1 MSYPELSS
9 LTKCKFRS
17 QIFPAGVGRREL
29 SDGGPSVPAGQE
41 EVVVKEEDSARWRNG
56 GNPAD
61 KIEARGRA
69 GERGWRP
76 GEKRRR
82 SAEREGER
90 GHRSYEAAS
99 GVKEM
104 RKPQVGKFRCDVEN
118 CGFSSAY
125 GANLDRHKKRSCIEV
140 KGDGA
145 SKRRVGGEYRCSQC
159 PKSYARKASL
169 RRHGEDEHGPR
180 QFCPHCGFGIK
191 KSRLSRHVKV
201 CSRRRLEK
209 VSRNEP
215 EAEERSED
223 DEETEQEPEDIASLE
238 KLGQDLES
246 LID

>member
-9 LTKCKFRS
+9 LTKCDHS
-17 QIFPAGVGRREL
+17 SHISPAGVGRREL

-61 KIEARGRA
+61 KTEARGRA
-69 GERGWRP
+69 GERGGRP

-82 SAEREGER
+82 
-90 GHRSYEAAS
+90 
-99 GVKEM
+99 
-104 RKPQVGKFRCDVEN
+104 KFRCDVEN